1 MKSITAAVVAALLA
15 AGPAAAQM
23 TKQPQ
28 AVQDKMAELGPI
40 WGTDILKH
48 VQIDLDMFTPLV
60 AAAPKAGVT
69 IVRDESYGP
78 DARHKLDVF
87 QPDGRTGVPVVVF
100 IHGGAYVRGNKDLN
114 EEIYANI
121 PLWFARQGM
130 LGINATY
137 RLAPLGTTAGTWPS
151 GAEDVAAIVTWV
163 KEKAGRFGGDPNRIY
178 LIGHS
183 AGATHVATYAFL
195 NELQPS
201 DGPGLAGIVL
211 MSGRY
216 RVDYDPKDPNA
227 RNMQA
232 YFGDDTARYPARS
245 VINHIGET
253 RLPVFLVVA
262 EYDNPRLDVS
272 GAELL
277 AALCARDGACP
288 RFTRMARH
296 NHLSMVMHF
305 NTADEEI
312 GREIIDFMNRGR

>member
-1 MKSITAAVVAALLA
+1 MKLAIAATAAVLLSAA
-15 AGPAAAQM
+15 PVAAQM
-23 TKQPQ
+23 SKQPQ

-48 VQIDLDMFTPLV
+48 VQIDLDVFTPLV
-60 AAAPKAGVT
+60 AAAPRTGVT
-69 IVRDESYGP
+69 ITRDQSYGP
-78 DARHKLDVF
+78 DPRHQLDVF
-87 QPDGRTGVPVVVF
+87 QPDGKTGAPVVVF

-114 EEIYANI
+114 AEIYGNI

-137 RLAPLGTTAGTWPS
+137 RLAPQGTTAGTWPS
-151 GAEDVAAIVTWV
+151 GAQDVGAIVTWV
-163 KEKAGRFGGDPNRIY
+163 KENAARFGGDPNRIY

-195 NELQPS
+195 KELQPKEGS
-201 DGPGLAGIVL
+201 GLAGVIL

-216 RVDYDPKDPNA
+216 RVDYDPKDPNG

-232 YFGDDTARYPARS
+232 YFGDDPARYPARS
-245 VINHIGET
+245 VVNHINET
-253 RLPVFLVVA
+253 KLPVFVVVA
-262 EYDNPRLDVS
+262 EYDNPGLDVS

-277 AALCARDGACP
+277 AGLCARDGACP
-288 RFTRMARH
+288 RFTRMERH

-305 NTADEEI
+305 NTADEQI
-312 GREIIDFMNRGR
+312 GREMVEFIQRGR